1 MDDVD
6 QEELLAQKK
15 REERRV
21 RRALDRQAPQLH
33 TVEEFQLHVLDDPE
47 FLVCI
52 HIGSDE
58 LCPHWRRM
66 QPELEKLTKARKA
79 TVHAKH
85 YRVDVQKC
93 APEVLQALR
102 VSELPSSVFYLKGQQ
117 TAEMRGTS
125 NAEKIMGAFRNALIR
140 RNEEMFEYDEAKK
153 PKPPAEEG
161 EGEEGEEGEE
171 GQDDA
176 GDDQ

>member
-1 MDDVD
+1 MDEVD

-33 TVEEFQLHVLDDPE
+33 TQAEFQLHVLDDPE

-58 LCPHWRRM
+58 LCPHWRKL
-66 QPELEKLTKARKA
+66 QPGIENITKSRKA

-85 YRVDVQKC
+85 YRIDVQKC
-93 APEVLQALR
+93 AADVLQQLR

-117 TAEMRGTS
+117 ISECRGCS
-125 NAEKIMGAFRNALIR
+125 NPEKIMGVYRNALIS
-140 RNEEMFEYDEAKK
+140 RNQEMFEYDESKK
-153 PKPPAEEG
+153 PKPDEPEEHEEAEEAEEG
-161 EGEEGEEGEE
+161 EA
-171 GQDDA
+171 DD
-176 GDDQ
+176 GGN